1 MSNSHAQQHGTCLAC
16 GVSGMEF
23 ARRSLIAVSV
33 ATAIVLTVLAVVVT
47 ARALIVVFAG
57 ILFASLLR
65 ALGDGLA
72 RRTPLSTQGAL
83 WTVVACLAGGTG
95 LAGWFL
101 AAELTTQFEGLGTTI
116 TEFWNKAEEL
126 LSRNGWGR
134 EILKLLSDG
143 ATSEKKSDILGRLVG
158 GTLATLSTLVIALFI
173 GFYLAAAPARYRSG
187 LLELVPATSRKRA
200 KEVIDALDHTLRGW
214 LVGTLI
220 NMTAVG
226 VATTIGLWAI
236 GVPHALALGLL
247 AFLLE
252 FIPYFGPI
260 LSAVPAVL
268 IAMTVSPAA
277 AGYTLLLYFAVQQ
290 LEGYLLVPYV
300 YQRNVHLAP
309 ALTIAAQLVLGTLLG
324 APGIIFATPL
334 TAVAV
339 VLTQELYVKSILGN
353 KAA

>member
-1 MSNSHAQQHGTCLAC
+1 
-16 GVSGMEF
+16 MEF
-23 ARRSLIAVSV
+23 ARRSLIAVAV
-33 ATAIVLTVLAVVVT
+33 ATAVVLTVLAVVVT
-47 ARALIVVFAG
+47 AKALIVVFAG
-57 ILFASLLR
+57 ILFAILLR

-72 RRTPLSTQGAL
+72 RKTPLSKQAAL
-83 WTVVACLAGGTG
+83 WTVVAALAAGIG

-101 AAELTTQFEGLGTTI
+101 AAELTTQFEGLGAEV
-116 TEFWNKAEEL
+116 TEFWNKIEEF
-126 LSRNGWGR
+126 LSRQPWGR

-143 ATSEKKSDILGRLVG
+143 ASSEKKSDILGRLVG
-158 GTLATLSTLVIALFI
+158 GTLATLSTLVVALFI
-173 GFYLAAAPARYRSG
+173 GLYLAAAPARYRSG
-187 LLELVPATSRKRA
+187 LLELVPASARKRA

-226 VATTIGLWAI
+226 VVTTIGLWAI

-268 IAMTVSPAA
+268 IALSVGPAE
-277 AGYTLLLYFAVQQ
+277 AGYTLLLYFTVQQ
-290 LEGYLLVPYV
+290 LEGYLLVPFV
-300 YQRNVHLAP
+300 YQREVHLAP

-353 KAA
+353 KVTSDA